1 MYLECDCAESCQDC
15 VGGMSVSNG
24 ESVFLNV
31 FSCDKRS
38 WSCVLRVGSRREE
51 CVGIKVQISLEAL
64 RLGGCFPAWGVGE
77 VLADVFGCEFACFI
91 ASRRRNRFKAK
102 VRVFGVGMNEWC
114 WSWRSLLGGGDLC
127 WVEAG
132 THDGIR
138 IEISW

>member
-1 MYLECDCAESCQDC
+1 
-15 VGGMSVSNG
+15 MSASNG

-31 FSCDKRS
+31 FSCDKRN

-64 RLGGCFPAWGVGE
+64 RLGGYFPAWGVGE

-102 VRVFGVGMNEWC
+102 CVFLVLE
-114 WSWRSLLGGGDLC
+114 
-127 WVEAG
+127 
-132 THDGIR
+132 
-138 IEISW
+138 

>member
-1 MYLECDCAESCQDC
+1 M
-15 VGGMSVSNG
+15 
-24 ESVFLNV
+24 
-31 FSCDKRS
+31 
-38 WSCVLRVGSRREE
+38 
-51 CVGIKVQISLEAL
+51 GIKVQISLEAL

-114 WSWRSLLGGGDLC
+114 WSWRSLLGGGRRFARVWFSELN
-127 WVEAG
+127 
-132 THDGIR
+132 DGIR

>member
-1 MYLECDCAESCQDC
+1 MPSLPMLDRSAFLTFSLMYLECDCAESCQDC
-15 VGGMSVSNG
+15 VGGLSVSNG
-24 ESVFLNV
+24 ESGFLNV

-91 ASRRRNRFKAK
+91 ASRRRNRLKAK
-102 VRVFGVGMNEWC
+102 CVFLVLE
-114 WSWRSLLGGGDLC
+114 
-127 WVEAG
+127 
-132 THDGIR
+132 
-138 IEISW
+138 

>member
-1 MYLECDCAESCQDC
+1 
-15 VGGMSVSNG
+15 
-24 ESVFLNV
+24 
-31 FSCDKRS
+31 
-38 WSCVLRVGSRREE
+38 
-51 CVGIKVQISLEAL
+51 VGIKVQISLEAL
-64 RLGGCFPAWGVGE
+64 RVGGCFPAWGVGE

-138 IEISW
+138 IVISW